1 MIDYREVFRKM
12 PMAMIYVKYSFL
24 GNEDF
29 NMEIKYISDKMLL
42 LLNMDHEDAI
52 FKDFLIF
59 YQSIKKMKIFSI

>member
-12 PMAMIYVKYSFL
+12 PMAMIYVKYSLL

-52 FKDFLIF
+52 FKDFF
-59 YQSIKKMKIFSI
+59 DM